1 MKPLHVLLISLLTAT
16 PLTAILDTNQNTL
29 SDLWEAAHNNQQ
41 LLDPQ
46 DPDHQPTA
54 DPDGDGW
61 TNLEESVAGTDPF
74 SSLSPGGM
82 LRPDLANH
90 PATYGDPVNGIPQ
103 LITPEAIS
111 LTWPTVPGKT
121 YQIQY
126 SADLTPNSWS
136 FLPETLVGSGQN
148 FTITIPLTQNNGS
161 PPDALFWRISITDL
175 DSDGD
180 TLTNAEE
187 ISLTTNPNHS
197 DSDLDGIPD
206 NLDSAPLASA
216 TQADPDGLGLAN
228 ANLLAGLKANWS
240 FEEATIPFA
249 NLFGKNEA
257 RCENHAPASTP
268 SWPVLVPLN
277 LSGSSAF
284 QRRGFVSQGLPIADK
299 SIFGDGKIFTGI
311 TNSFTL
317 SFWHRFQKDSIKN
330 GSNIYK
336 CLWILSD
343 CRPAQSSISSNTL
356 AIRKKNA
363 TEEEVYLGAYT
374 WTGSGGNPHS
384 TIIGKSFTR
393 PLGTADDGKWH
404 HYTIVRSS
412 GKFTLLIDGVTMPG
426 LNDATVPWLD
436 IPLNKATPT
445 SPTDYTYDWNTFGRM
460 APNLAHNQTL
470 GTFDRIR
477 LWSRPLTSNE
487 TNLLYQE
494 DIDNDGLWDK
504 TENNTELWFDTDLDS
519 SRESG
524 EYHFRSSPFLWETA
538 TRDSDGDGLT
548 DLDEQN
554 IHHTDIT
561 HPDSDGDLLPDG
573 WEVEN
578 NLDPLDGTGN
588 DGKTGDPDSDG
599 LDNFGEFSFASNPHA
614 TNTDGDSSNDGAE
627 ASGGSNPSDPDD
639 EGQPLPSAESVT
651 ILIGIGDESTSQ
663 SEDYHLNI
671 FRIDPTTGQEI
682 RFHTHRSGGH
692 GSYSE
697 LPRSIFKKGETYT
710 FQIDWQSSA
719 PGGTNYDPAAPPK
732 GPDYDYTFKITLADT
747 TNALLFDSYD
757 ADSKTF
763 DSSRKILALNAS
775 DVAENHTDFEE
786 RYERYRV
793 LLCHPDLDV
802 IHPGSG
808 RLVEGREDTDDGG
821 YVSLRRT
828 VGSDSIA
835 GSDVAPVTKLLIP
848 RLVGVVPAWQGRLKF
863 LAGGRYSVFYNEGRT
878 LPVVSEQ
885 TVFPLTADTTLYLQG
900 TEKSPLRG
908 KEKITLQLLVGGQW
922 IDTDAITLTV
932 VQSEFLVQIKAFIPY
947 EWTEGEEL
955 WLIEGFNPMEGK
967 IAQGDDRKILGQFRN
982 IFSDRAVNFTDSPY
996 RLCQEVVLTLYP
1008 DLHDFWQDKET
1019 LRRFTTAPTSDHY
1032 EKAVSVDPSE
1042 LSVRNGYL
1050 PLTPPAIASGPPIRG
1065 VITYSPELSLY
1076 NSLRVNKCALAMTA
1090 WGKDGA
1096 MGIYADASPAI
1107 DWSVRVEVDS
1117 SVDPLLPVIRVVGD
1131 HDLYPA
1137 YEIIVLQADG
1147 SFKDIHRH
1155 MPNRDVYLG
1164 PISLSTAPSID
1175 FDNTRTINQ

>member
-82 LRPDLANH
+82 LRPDLANN
-90 PATYGDPVNGIPQ
+90 PATYGDPINGIPQ

-111 LTWPTVPGKT
+111 LTWPTVPGKA

-136 FLPETLVGSGQN
+136 FLPETLLGSGQN

-161 PPDALFWRISITDL
+161 PPDALFWRVSITDL

-187 ISLTTNPNHS
+187 ISLTTNPNHP

-206 NLDSAPLASA
+206 NLDSAPLESA
-216 TQADPDGLGLAN
+216 TLADPDGLGLSN
-228 ANLLAGLKANWS
+228 ANLLTGLKANWS

-257 RCENHAPASTP
+257 RCENHAPATTP

-336 CLWILSD
+336 CLWSLSD

-445 SPTDYTYDWNTFGRM
+445 SPSDYTYDWNTFGRM

-487 TNLLYQE
+487 TTLLYQE
-494 DIDNDGLWDK
+494 DIDNDGLWDV
-504 TENNTELWFDTDLDS
+504 TEVSTNHWLDINSDGLAVEQEISYYVAPTLWQNSNHDTDADGATDLEEQAAGTMLWNPDTDLD
-519 SRESG
+519 
-524 EYHFRSSPFLWETA
+524 L
-538 TRDSDGDGLT
+538 
-548 DLDEQN
+548 
-554 IHHTDIT
+554 I
-561 HPDSDGDLLPDG
+561 PDG
-573 WEVEN
+573 WELSVSMN
-578 NLDPLDGTGN
+578 PKSNSDANLDPDQDGATN
-588 DGKTGDPDSDG
+588 LEEYRHNT
-599 LDNFGEFSFASNPHA
+599 NPNLS
-614 TNTDGDSSNDGAE
+614 NTDGDSKSDGE
-627 ASGGSNPSDPDD
+627 EINGPDGNPETDDGSDPTDSSD
-639 EGQPLPSAESVT
+639 NGVRRPDNQLVFFK
-651 ILIGIGDESTSQ
+651 LGVGDRSTSQ
-663 SEDYHLNI
+663 SEDYVLNV
-671 FRIDPTTGQEI
+671 FRYTSATTLEE
-682 RFHTHRSGGH
+682 RVFTLRSGGF
-692 GSYSE
+692 GEYKE
-697 LPRSIFKKGETYT
+697 LIRAFRNDHLYT
-710 FQIDWQSSA
+710 FQIQWLGSSRNIKPSLPSTAAQKPDFDYHMVVEPQEGSLALIADSFDTDARTHDPNFRILDTEDILPADDNDDNVDDLPYVLTPKRVLSVPLILERDLDVLDDTWQIMSGQLAKALPGQKINLRVRAPMLPSRLEMGDHEWVLPQAAFKDYSA
-719 PGGTNYDPAAPPK
+719 NQTDGKLTR
-732 GPDYDYTFKITLADT
+732 
-747 TNALLFDSYD
+747 FDSD
-757 ADSKTF
+757 DLR
-763 DSSRKILALNAS
+763 SSSVSFYLSSSGSFPIKMKFALNGNIQEVKANLNVEQPTS
-775 DVAENHTDFEE
+775 NFTTKLGIIQFGADMAGRLRLGLYANAQGDYFGIVWKSEVFVPEGWPEGKWNWVQLGTPDISAIDTAENHLVWSTNGQTG
-786 RYERYRV
+786 
-793 LLCHPDLDV
+793 LDTNYPTTPHTPAP
-802 IHPGSG
+802 HPGAAF
-808 RLVEGREDTDDGG
+808 G
-821 YVSLRRT
+821 YPT
-828 VGSDSIA
+828 GVGSYPGNSYGDSPSIPLNPYRQCSYVANFTTYLMFLPDGVDSRYVPLRSMSWGVNFSASKDASNSWTIDSQSVNAQPSQPTTEHPQWSINIA
-835 GSDVAPVTKLLIP
+835 GEFV
-848 RLVGVVPAWQGRLKF
+848 
-863 LAGGRYSVFYNEGRT
+863 NE
-878 LPVVSEQ
+878 
-885 TVFPLTADTTLYLQG
+885 
-900 TEKSPLRG
+900 
-908 KEKITLQLLVGGQW
+908 
-922 IDTDAITLTV
+922 
-932 VQSEFLVQIKAFIPY
+932 
-947 EWTEGEEL
+947 
-955 WLIEGFNPMEGK
+955 
-967 IAQGDDRKILGQFRN
+967 
-982 IFSDRAVNFTDSPY
+982 
-996 RLCQEVVLTLYP
+996 
-1008 DLHDFWQDKET
+1008 
-1019 LRRFTTAPTSDHY
+1019 
-1032 EKAVSVDPSE
+1032 
-1042 LSVRNGYL
+1042 
-1050 PLTPPAIASGPPIRG
+1050 
-1065 VITYSPELSLY
+1065 
-1076 NSLRVNKCALAMTA
+1076 
-1090 WGKDGA
+1090 
-1096 MGIYADASPAI
+1096 
-1107 DWSVRVEVDS
+1107 
-1117 SVDPLLPVIRVVGD
+1117 
-1131 HDLYPA
+1131 
-1137 YEIIVLQADG
+1137 
-1147 SFKDIHRH
+1147 
-1155 MPNRDVYLG
+1155 
-1164 PISLSTAPSID
+1164 
-1175 FDNTRTINQ
+1175 

>member
-1 MKPLHVLLISLLTAT
+1 MKPFHVLLISLLTAT

-74 SSLSPGGM
+74 SSLYPGGM

-90 PATYGDPVNGIPQ
+90 PATYGDPINGIPQ

-111 LTWPTVPGKT
+111 LTWPTVPGKA

-257 RCENHAPASTP
+257 RCENHAPATTP

-311 TNSFTL
+311 TNSFTI

-336 CLWILSD
+336 CLWSLSD

-426 LNDATVPWLD
+426 LDDATVPWLD

-487 TNLLYQE
+487 TTLLYQE
-494 DIDNDGLWDK
+494 DIDNDGLWDV
-504 TENNTELWFDTDLDS
+504 TEVETQLWRDLNSDGIYAEGETIYSNQPSQWQVYDTDTDGDNLTDVF
-519 SRESG
+519 EQTLG
-524 EYHFRSSPFLWETA
+524 TKIN
-538 TRDSDGDGLT
+538 DSDT
-548 DLDEQN
+548 
-554 IHHTDIT
+554 
-561 HPDSDGDLLPDG
+561 DGDLLPDG
-573 WEVEN
+573 WEYSYGISPLNDSGVNGISGDLDEDGADNFKEWQNNSDPTKMDSDDDGANDNIEITNGGNPNDSSDNGEAPEPSRVMPLKLSVGDPSSSESERYWLEVVDLETNQTIIRHAARDFGVVFSSTYQRFLKGNSYKFKIHHGGTSQDHLDDGNGPDFDYYSAVEFVN
-578 NLDPLDGTGN
+578 EPDSRNYLLLDPFDPKF
-588 DGKTGDPDSDG
+588 KTKVYS
-599 LDNFGEFSFASNPHA
+599 PHA
-614 TNTDGDSSNDGAE
+614 RVFESAMNQDGSPAGIQNITDFKDTVAKWEAILGCIEILSPELDSSDEPTETPEKLVITHDLRISRWFE
-627 ASGGSNPSDPDD
+627 AFSPFPTPEFIESDLDRVVIRCPIHFSENSSELQFWFGQNIVTLKKNEGELENFISSDPFIIVND
-639 EGQPLPSAESVT
+639 EADNLFPSTDAQMT
-651 ILIGIGDESTSQ
+651 IRQSPGD
-663 SEDYHLNI
+663 
-671 FRIDPTTGQEI
+671 
-682 RFHTHRSGGH
+682 
-692 GSYSE
+692 
-697 LPRSIFKKGETYT
+697 
-710 FQIDWQSSA
+710 QI
-719 PGGTNYDPAAPPK
+719 
-732 GPDYDYTFKITLADT
+732 
-747 TNALLFDSYD
+747 
-757 ADSKTF
+757 
-763 DSSRKILALNAS
+763 
-775 DVAENHTDFEE
+775 
-786 RYERYRV
+786 
-793 LLCHPDLDV
+793 
-802 IHPGSG
+802 
-808 RLVEGREDTDDGG
+808 LVEPIGHD
-821 YVSLRRT
+821 YI
-828 VGSDSIA
+828 GSPYYLQIEP
-835 GSDVAPVTKLLIP
+835 PVKRVPFKVILLIP
-848 RLVGVVPAWQGRLKF
+848 SSEGQDPEAWLAEWSSWSSLVIEDINYAKNVYERCRIKLEPDFSMEQIPASHD
-863 LAGGRYSVFYNEGRT
+863 Y
-878 LPVVSEQ
+878 
-885 TVFPLTADTTLYLQG
+885 
-900 TEKSPLRG
+900 
-908 KEKITLQLLVGGQW
+908 
-922 IDTDAITLTV
+922 
-932 VQSEFLVQIKAFIPY
+932 
-947 EWTEGEEL
+947 
-955 WLIEGFNPMEGK
+955 
-967 IAQGDDRKILGQFRN
+967 
-982 IFSDRAVNFTDSPY
+982 IFSDRLIDTNVTGLGSDVQEIIAHWSNENPQQPVIFYVPVMLDDENNSRHGASFYYPQGPELHMHGFVRCVAPLGANERAVSISVLAHELGHLLGFVSPY
-996 RLCQEVVLTLYP
+996 
-1008 DLHDFWQDKET
+1008 
-1019 LRRFTTAPTSDHY
+1019 
-1032 EKAVSVDPSE
+1032 
-1042 LSVRNGYL
+1042 YL
-1050 PLTPPAIASGPPIRG
+1050 PEPHLQTHPSFTHYSGEFEKHLLMYEFSENFDHTIQGRKRTNRLQDR
-1065 VITYSPELSLY
+1065 VFLSSP
-1076 NSLRVNKCALAMTA
+1076 
-1090 WGKDGA
+1090 
-1096 MGIYADASPAI
+1096 YA
-1107 DWSVRVEVDS
+1107 
-1117 SVDPLLPVIRVVGD
+1117 
-1131 HDLYPA
+1131 
-1137 YEIIVLQADG
+1137 
-1147 SFKDIHRH
+1147 
-1155 MPNRDVYLG
+1155 
-1164 PISLSTAPSID
+1164 
-1175 FDNTRTINQ
+1175 